1 MSLNQRG
8 SAAVI
13 LYLLLGVFATGTFAL
28 SYVIVRLL
36 AAPLLALGVPP
47 IAAAASIGFGLLAA
61 MAGLAFLAVRSGRG

>member
-1 MSLNQRG
+1 MNRRG

-13 LYLLLGVFATGTFAL
+13 LYLLLGVFATGAFTLA
-28 SYVIVRLL
+28 YVIVRLL
-36 AAPLLALGVPP
+36 TAPLFALGVPP